1 MRGAGNK
8 ILELDYKAF
17 THYVATHRTKKKK
30 KHILTLRIF
39 ISTQHGGQRSSKY
52 VRNLA
57 RLSPNLDRVNAG
69 GDISECHVEDDTPP
83 LPALR

>member
-30 KHILTLRIF
+30 THFDLENL
-39 ISTQHGGQRSSKY
+39 HQRTAWGTKIKQ
-52 VRNLA
+52 V
-57 RLSPNLDRVNAG
+57 
-69 GDISECHVEDDTPP
+69 C
-83 LPALR
+83 